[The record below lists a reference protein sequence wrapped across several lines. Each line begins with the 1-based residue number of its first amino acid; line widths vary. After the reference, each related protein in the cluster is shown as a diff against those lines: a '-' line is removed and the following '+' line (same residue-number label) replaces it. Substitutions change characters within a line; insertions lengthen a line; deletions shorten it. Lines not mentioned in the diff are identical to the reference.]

1 MSIKTAR
8 TYDTGKVED
17 VRELKKVLKRSAD
30 RLPAMGIARIA
41 AKIKNGERFKVTI
54 PQSIDGD
61 LYNRNRKAKRKASQ
75 KSRRTNRKRR

>member
-17 VRELKKVLKRSAD
+17 VRELKKVLNRSAD

-41 AKIKNGERFKVTI
+41 AKIKAGERFKVTI
-54 PQSIDGD
+54 PQTVDSD
-61 LYNRNRKAKRKASQ
+61 LYRRNRKTKRKAAQ
-75 KSRRTNRKRR
+75 KSRRANRKRR